1 MCPNCVLN
9 QVGIGAAYYG
19 AFTICLLFAIVAL
32 VLFIWGKKSG
42 EFSGDQEEAKYAVFY
57 DKN

>member
-19 AFTICLLFAIVAL
+19 AFTICILFAIVAL
-32 VLFIWGKKSG
+32 ALFIWGKKSG
-42 EFSGDQEEAKYAVFY
+42 EFSGDPEEAKYAVFD

>member
-19 AFTICLLFAIVAL
+19 AFTICILFAIAAL
-32 VLFIWGKKSG
+32 ALYIWGKKSG
-42 EFSGDQEEAKYAVFY
+42 EFSGDEEEAKYSVFEE
-57 DKN
+57 KK